1 MRKFTTE
8 NLWIRVIL
16 FFIICLILIFSLQ
29 SFVVPL
35 LESMFNS
42 GTKFPDTLRVNITR
56 AMNGVVGIG
65 LVYVFLKFDRQ
76 KLHVVGFK
84 WNKDFGSE
92 WIVLGLL
99 IAILALIPTVII
111 ELLFEIIPWKEQPL
125 VLLDIFSLLLTLLVA
140 VLAIGLGEELLF
152 RGYLQTILETKYS
165 FMFSAI
171 ISAFLFGLLHFFLWW
186 PTGSLENMYAI
197 LFSAFAI
204 GFSLSFVFKITNY
217 NLTLAVAIHGFWD
230 FILFAFQAEFVYI
243 DFPHVLIEIF
253 ASFIGAAV
261 IFYCVY
267 QYSER
272 RLKQISETI
281 D

>member
-1 MRKFTTE
+1 MRKYTTE
-8 NLWIRVIL
+8 NLWIRIIL
-16 FFIICLILIFSLQ
+16 FFITCIILIFSLQ
-29 SFVVPL
+29 SFIVPL
-35 LESMFNS
+35 LESMFNA
-42 GTKFPDTLRVNITR
+42 GNKFPDTLRVNITR

-92 WIVLGLL
+92 WIALGFL
-99 IAILALIPTVII
+99 IATLALIPTAII
-111 ELLFEIIPWKEQPL
+111 ELFFEIIPWREQPL
-125 VLLDIFSLLLTLLVA
+125 ALLDIFSLLMTLLVA

-171 ISAFLFGLLHFFLWW
+171 ISALLFGLLHFFLWW
-186 PTGSLENMYAI
+186 PTGSLENMIAI

-204 GFSLSFVFKITNY
+204 GLSLSFVFKKTNY

-230 FILFAFQAEFVYI
+230 FILFAFQAEFEYI
-243 DFPHVLIEIF
+243 DLPHVIIEIF

-267 QYSER
+267 QYSKR
-272 RLKQISETI
+272 RLEQVSEVLN
-281 D
+281 